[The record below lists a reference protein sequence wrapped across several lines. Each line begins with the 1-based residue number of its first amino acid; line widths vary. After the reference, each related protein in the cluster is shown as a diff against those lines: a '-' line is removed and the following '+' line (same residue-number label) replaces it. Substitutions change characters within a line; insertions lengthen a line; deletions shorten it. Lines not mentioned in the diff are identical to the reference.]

1 MTRSYVV
8 LTAAFA
14 TVAFAASSSAQETR
28 KVASS
33 TTYSPE
39 ALAGVPASTATSDT
53 VNLPGGVFVALPDSA
68 GLDTLKK
75 IAAVKATKPQRSFME
90 MAPKVEVQNYRPEDK
105 RGINVFEAPKDESVA
120 YDGFKLQWGAAFTQ
134 QFQGLD
140 HSNSA
145 APKLVTSGTPPVTT
159 DANKLIRIGHGPNNA
174 NANIYL
180 NAQLARGIR
189 VALTTYS
196 SARHHQETWVK
207 DGYLLVD
214 ASPIEWQPLQ
224 DIMKYVTIRA
234 GHFEINYG
242 DAHFRRSDNG
252 NAIRNALIGNYIMD
266 AFTTEVGSEVYV
278 RANGFMLMGGMTG
291 GESRG
296 MITSPEKRAP
306 SYLLKGGFDKQ
317 LREHLRFRLTAS
329 EYATSSSVSNTLFSG
344 DRAGSRYYDVLEN
357 TTSTETAQAWSGA
370 IQPGLKNSIHS
381 WVVNPFVQCG
391 GFEFFGNFEQAKG
404 RAAGETDNRTW
415 KQNVGEVV
423 YRFLPDQRVFVAAR
437 YNTVK
442 GQLTVGTPDVTVNRT
457 QLGGGWFITPNVL
470 LKGEHVDQKYLDFPT
485 TDIRSGGKFN
495 GWMVEGVV
503 AF

>member
-1 MTRSYVV
+1 MKTTYTV
-8 LTAAFA
+8 LAAAFA
-14 TVAFAASSSAQETR
+14 MLAIAPRSSAQGTNR
-28 KVASS
+28 MTVG
-33 TTYSPE
+33 
-39 ALAGVPASTATSDT
+39 AGVRAPSTVDTMPVAIALPESATIDT
-53 VNLPGGVFVALPDSA
+53 V
-68 GLDTLKK
+68 KK
-75 IAAVKATKPQRSFME
+75 IAGAKEAKKNAFLA
-90 MAPKVEVQNYRPEDK
+90 MAPRIEIQNYRPEDEH
-105 RGINVFEAPKDESVA
+105 GINIFEPPKDESVA

-140 HSNSA
+140 HSNTA
-145 APKLVTSGTPPVTT
+145 APRLVTANGVTT

-174 NANIYL
+174 TANIYL
-180 NAQLARGIR
+180 NGQLARGIR
-189 VALTTYS
+189 VAMTTYS

-214 ASPIEWQPLQ
+214 ASPIDWKPLN

-252 NAIRNALIGNYIMD
+252 NAIRNAFVGNYIMD
-266 AFTTEVGSEVYV
+266 AFTTEVGGEVYL
-278 RANGFMLMGGMTG
+278 RARGFMLMGGVTG

-296 MITSPEKRAP
+296 MIINPDKRAP
-306 SYLLKGGFDKQ
+306 SYLLKGGYDKKFGDD
-317 LREHLRFRLTAS
+317 LRFRLTAS
-329 EYATSSSVSNTLFSG
+329 EYATASSVSNTLFSG

-357 TTSTETAQAWSGA
+357 TSSTETAQAWSGA

-381 WVVNPFVQCG
+381 LVVNPFVQCG
-391 GFEFFGNFEQAKG
+391 GLEFFGNIERAKG

-423 YRFLPDQRVFVAAR
+423 YRFLPDQRLFVAAR

-442 GQLTVGTPDVTVNRT
+442 GQLTIGTPDVKVNRS

-470 LKGEHVDQKYLDFPT
+470 TKLEFVNQKYLDFPT
-485 TDIRSGGKFN
+485 TDIRNGGKFK
-495 GWMVEGVV
+495 GFMVEGVV